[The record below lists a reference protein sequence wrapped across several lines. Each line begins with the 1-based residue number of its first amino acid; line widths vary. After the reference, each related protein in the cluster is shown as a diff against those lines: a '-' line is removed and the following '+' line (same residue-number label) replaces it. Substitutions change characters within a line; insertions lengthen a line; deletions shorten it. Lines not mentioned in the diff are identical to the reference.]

1 MAKSNSEIRG
11 NSLSERRSCS
21 NFEASDCYLVNLVLS
36 LPQTSSMLLGVH
48 WHDCRVARPAWAA
61 GPSGGVSATW
71 PAVAGVVGFPR
82 VRGPLQVGPNTE
94 KLELLTTNCYYYYY
108 YYYYYYTTTG
118 VFLFFS
124 SFSRLP
130 LVTMGVRKGPHQ
142 YVLIRT
148 THVPTCVAQAQLF
161 ARKAVQYYLVPAW

>member
-1 MAKSNSEIRG
+1 
-11 NSLSERRSCS
+11 
-21 NFEASDCYLVNLVLS
+21 
-36 LPQTSSMLLGVH
+36 MLLGVH

-61 GPSGGVSATW
+61 APSGGVSATW

-94 KLELLTTNCYYYYY
+94 KLELLITNCYYYYY

-142 YVLIRT
+142 DYYGCLIIVLEAKYSALI
-148 THVPTCVAQAQLF
+148 LF
-161 ARKAVQYYLVPAW
+161 LMRSTVLS